1 MDRTILHCDMN
12 SFFANVE
19 LLEHPELAGL
29 PVAVAGNPADRHG
42 IILAKN
48 QEAKLRGVKTAETIV
63 QARKKCP
70 NLRLLPAH
78 HDKYERYCGII
89 NSIYL
94 RYTDM
99 VEPFSIDESWLD
111 ISASLKYFGKDGRQ
125 IADEIRQVVR
135 SETGLT
141 LSVGVSYNKIFA
153 KMGSDYKKPDATTII
168 SRENYRELLWPLSAS
183 EMFFVGRKTAER
195 LASMGIETIGDIA
208 LADPKFLDAALGK
221 LGLEIYRFA
230 NGLDDSE
237 VARYTDQ
244 RECKSV
250 GNGMTF
256 RRDLKGREDVRTAVT
271 SLSDKVS
278 ARLRKQGLYAS
289 GVKVDIKNPQ
299 FCTITRQTKLEGA
312 TDSGAQL
319 AAAAMELIDR
329 NWRYSDPIRLLTIT
343 GINISAGEPEE
354 QISMFVCEDGTRE
367 KYKAIDAA
375 VDSIRS
381 KYGRHSIMQAALIGN
396 DLGISYKKSKGE
408 DIVNEEEL

>member
-19 LLEHPELAGL
+19 LLDHPELAGL

-48 QEAKLRGVKTAETIV
+48 QEAKLRGVKTAETIN
-63 QARKKCP
+63 QARRKCP

-78 HDKYERYCGII
+78 HDKYERYCGIV

-125 IADEIRQVVR
+125 IADEIRQVVKA
-135 SETGLT
+135 ETGLT

-168 SRENYRELLWPLSAS
+168 SRENYRELLWPLPAS
-183 EMFFVGRKTAER
+183 EMFFVGRKTAGK
-195 LASMGIETIGDIA
+195 LALMNIKTIGDIA
-208 LADPKFLDAALGK
+208 VADPELLASIFGK
-221 LGLEIYRFA
+221 QGIEIHRYA
-230 NGLDDSE
+230 NGLDDSQ
-237 VARYTDQ
+237 VASYTDQ

-256 RRDLKGREDVRTAVT
+256 RRDLKGRADVRTAVV

-278 ARLRKQGLYAS
+278 GRLRKHGLRAS

-299 FCTITRQTKLEGA
+299 FCTISRQMKLETA
-312 TDSGAQL
+312 TDSAAQL
-319 AAAAMELIDR
+319 TAAAMEIIDC
-329 NWRYSDPIRLLTIT
+329 NWHYSDPIRQLIIT
-343 GINISAGEPEE
+343 GINISVGESEE
-354 QISMFVCEDGTRE
+354 QISIFTPDAGSQE
-367 KYKAIDAA
+367 KEKAIDAA

-381 KYGRHSIMQAALIGN
+381 RYGRHSIMQAALLGN
-396 DLGISYKKSKGE
+396 DMGISYKGSQE
-408 DIVNEEEL
+408 DYIPDEEQK